1 MVKREDKNFTRASR
15 GQGRFFEEGKVSQA
29 LGDGEILK
37 REEGSKGTTG
47 QEASWSQ
54 NVQDMSESSRWP
66 EHIYT
71 QELLGLNYGA
81 F

>member
-1 MVKREDKNFTRASR
+1 MVKRVDKNFTRASR

-37 REEGSKGTTG
+37 REEGSKGTAG

-54 NVQDMSESSRWP
+54 HVQNVSESSMWL
-66 EHIYT
+66 EHRYT
-71 QELLGLNYGA
+71 QEPTGLNYGA